1 MIEAKDVVVWVKADT
16 KQIDVENVEGKADW
30 LGSHRGWSDPIGASY
45 MEWRKMTDKQR
56 VDLMLE
62 TAIDL
67 AMNGFELSDV
77 LKAFSQVRQFRA
89 LGGQSFPMCRAL
101 TKALLGRSL
110 EFNTMSFED
119 LLTHYLPVDAD

>member
-1 MIEAKDVVVWVKADT
+1 MKLIEAKHLVVWIKKDT
-16 KQIDVENVEGKADW
+16 KQIDVEDVEGKAEW
-30 LGSHRGWSDPIGASY
+30 LTGHRGWSDPIGASY
-45 MEWRKMTDKQR
+45 MEWREMTDKQR

-67 AMNGFELSDV
+67 AMNGFELGDV

-101 TKALLGRSL
+101 TKALVGRSL
-110 EFNTMSFED
+110 EFNSMSFED
-119 LLTHYLPVDAD
+119 LLTHYGQ